1 MDLAVGAIVEGKVTG
16 ITKFGAFVA
25 LPEGKSG
32 MVHISEVASTFVND
46 IKDFL
51 QEGQQVKVKIINID
65 QAGRINLSIKKAQPQ
80 EPRQPRQE
88 RREGGFAPRQP
99 RFQRSSAPRGRVQQA
114 PKDPSTMSFEDK
126 LKAFM
131 SDSESRSQERF
142 APPQIKKKTEGNL
155 GFAFICRCTKR
166 RQGFSAPADRGT
178 RTALACSP

>member
-1 MDLAVGAIVEGKVTG
+1 MRNPASVSLSIRRAGKREKSNGGKTAYMDLAVGTIVEGKVTG

-32 MVHISEVASTFVND
+32 MVHISEVASSFVND

-51 QEGQQVKVKIINID
+51 QEGQMVKVKIINID

-80 EPRQPRQE
+80 EPRQE
-88 RREGGFAPRQP
+88 RSGGFAPRQP
-99 RFQRSSAPRGRVQQA
+99 RFQQRSAAPRGRAAQP

-131 SDSESRSQERF
+131 SDSESRQADVRHATDRKNGS
-142 APPQIKKKTEGNL
+142 
-155 GFAFICRCTKR
+155 R
-166 RQGFSAPADRGT
+166 RR
-178 RTALACSP
+178 R

>member
-80 EPRQPRQE
+80 EPRQQHE
-88 RREGGFAPRQP
+88 RSERGGYAPRQP
-99 RFQRSSAPRGRVQQA
+99 RFQQRQGGAPRGRAQQA
-114 PKDPSTMSFEDK
+114 PKDPSTMTFEDK

-131 SDSESRSQERF
+131 TDSESRQADVRHATDRKNGS
-142 APPQIKKKTEGNL
+142 
-155 GFAFICRCTKR
+155 R
-166 RQGFSAPADRGT
+166 RR
-178 RTALACSP
+178 R

>member
-80 EPRQPRQE
+80 EPRQERSERPE
-88 RREGGFAPRQP
+88 RREGGYAPRQP
-99 RFQRSSAPRGRVQQA
+99 RFQRSSAPRGRAQQA

-131 SDSESRSQERF
+131 SDSESRQADVRHATDRKNGS
-142 APPQIKKKTEGNL
+142 
-155 GFAFICRCTKR
+155 R
-166 RQGFSAPADRGT
+166 RR
-178 RTALACSP
+178 R

>member
-80 EPRQPRQE
+80 EPRQPR
-88 RREGGFAPRQP
+88 
-99 RFQRSSAPRGRVQQA
+99 FQRSSAPRGRVQQA

-131 SDSESRSQERF
+131 SDSESRQADVRHATDRKNGS
-142 APPQIKKKTEGNL
+142 
-155 GFAFICRCTKR
+155 R
-166 RQGFSAPADRGT
+166 RR
-178 RTALACSP
+178 R